1 MYGILY
7 DYLNGLWLR
16 LSSCVFNFGGSKIEV
31 VNESEERFFSTTAII
46 YYVISITNFTMI
58 VMEWNM

>member
-1 MYGILY
+1 MVCGYVCRLVYSIL
-7 DYLNGLWLR
+7 GR
-16 LSSCVFNFGGSKIEV
+16 SKIEV